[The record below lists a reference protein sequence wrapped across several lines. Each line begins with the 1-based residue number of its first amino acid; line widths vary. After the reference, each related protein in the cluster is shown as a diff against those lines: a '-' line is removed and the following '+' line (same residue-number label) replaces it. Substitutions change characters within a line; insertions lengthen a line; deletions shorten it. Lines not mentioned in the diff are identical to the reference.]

1 MVQVGGARMGQELL
15 RIMSRMIEIHDSLI
29 KHSNEK
35 KAALIERKTNEL
47 TSINNNEQGLLQ
59 ELRQLEELRQQLTVS
74 ITKIQ
79 SPSYTDVFNQLSPAV
94 KRIIEGRRLELKE
107 KAEHLKR
114 LNEENDELIRDGVA
128 FVQHMI
134 GHMTSAPEVTLNYGR
149 PNQRSAP
156 EVPRGYFDT
165 KA

>member
-1 MVQVGGARMGQELL
+1 
-15 RIMSRMIEIHDSLI
+15 MIEIHDSLI

-79 SPSYTDVFNQLSPAV
+79 TPL
-94 KRIIEGRRLELKE
+94 L
-107 KAEHLKR
+107 
-114 LNEENDELIRDGVA
+114 
-128 FVQHMI
+128 
-134 GHMTSAPEVTLNYGR
+134 YGR
-149 PNQRSAP
+149 IQS
-156 EVPRGYFDT
+156 T
-165 KA
+165 KSRC